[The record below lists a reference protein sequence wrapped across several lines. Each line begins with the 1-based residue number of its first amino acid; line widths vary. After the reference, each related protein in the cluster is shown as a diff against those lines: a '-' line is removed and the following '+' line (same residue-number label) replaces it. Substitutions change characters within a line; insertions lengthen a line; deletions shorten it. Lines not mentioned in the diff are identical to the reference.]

1 MELYTYD
8 HQIQQNPHQSDLFE
22 ACFIQ
27 QVYGALLDDDG
38 NSFSSSRK
46 EELNLTGKAM
56 VGLNVN
62 DVDWLSTERYPISDS
77 IPRDE
82 LKNMHFKLKIYA
94 CDDMEWLFVG

>member
-8 HQIQQNPHQSDLFE
+8 YQIQQNLHQIDLFE

-27 QVYGALLDDDG
+27 KISGELLEDDD
-38 NSFSSSRK
+38 SDPFSSSRK
-46 EELNLTGKAM
+46 EKLNLTGNAM

-62 DVDWLSTERYPISDS
+62 DIDWLSSERSDS

-82 LKNMHFKLKIYA
+82 LENMHFKLKIYA
-94 CDDMEWLFVG
+94 CDDMEWLFVGP